1 MHLENAWGSGR
12 AGAVGR
18 AEMGAEDRS
27 GTLVMSMWPAHVLR
41 CLCIGAGGRRRMRPE
56 EGGWKAA
63 GPGWWQEYQ
72 PEGYCS
78 DSGDRDR
85 GKPGRSAGRWGS
97 SRGGRGCGLDATVS
111 GRLGGQNSQGAV
123 TAC

>member
-41 CLCIGAGGRRRMRPE
+41 CLCIGG
-56 EGGWKAA
+56 
-63 GPGWWQEYQ
+63 
-72 PEGYCS
+72 
-78 DSGDRDR
+78 
-85 GKPGRSAGRWGS
+85 
-97 SRGGRGCGLDATVS
+97 
-111 GRLGGQNSQGAV
+111 GGQKKDETRRGRMEGSGTRLVAGIS
-123 TAC
+123 T